1 MQEKPQVI
9 HIALIDDEKDFLTLS
24 ESFLKKMNGN
34 YNFLSFQ
41 SPKEFLKYMQ
51 KGFVDIII
59 SDYNMPEMS
68 GLDLIKVVKK
78 NKKIAQKIAN
88 IPIILM
94 TSLNASE
101 LKKTDFDSRV
111 NFFFNK
117 NTNIKIL
124 FEELS
129 YCINELTNKAYIEN

>member
-1 MQEKPQVI
+1 MKEKPQII

-24 ESFLKKMNGN
+24 ESFLKKLNGN

-59 SDYNMPEMS
+59 SEYNMPEMS
-68 GLDLIKVVKK
+68 GLDLIKVVNK
-78 NKKIAQKIAN
+78 NNKIAQKFAK

-94 TSLNASE
+94 TSLNKCE

-117 NTNIKIL
+117 NTNIKTL

-129 YCINELTNKAYIEN
+129 HCINQMTNKVYIVN

>member
-1 MQEKPQVI
+1 MQEKQQVI